1 MRGSIWSTRGLSP
14 PPPSS
19 NVALKLNKTFILFLF
34 FKTLKKPFRKPK
46 VFKPFLL
53 GFQTKNVQPPDHHYT
68 VADSA
73 QMMADSANGGELRR
87 SPWRFGMADM
97 A

>member
-1 MRGSIWSTRGLSP
+1 M
-14 PPPSS
+14 PPSRAARYS
-19 NVALKLNKTFILFLF
+19 VTCAAPPCHVSSVSTYAPAKGRIFSW
-34 FKTLKKPFRKPK
+34 
-46 VFKPFLL
+46 
-53 GFQTKNVQPPDHHYT
+53 FQTKNVQPPDHHHT

-87 SPWRFGMADM
+87 SPWRFGMVDM